1 MEKIKSPFTPSQEL
15 KALIKGLGV
24 GIVII
29 DKDMKVLWA
38 NRNPA
43 SAALAGWHKYVKGS
57 YCYDILNKGRGPC
70 KGCPSETAFKTGDVE
85 RSRIYAGNTNGGGKY
100 IELTASP
107 VLDKKGDVVA
117 VAEIYCDVTP
127 NVEVEN
133 QLKEHRDRLQAVFD
147 GIGDG
152 ISVIDR
158 DFNIKRVNREILS
171 IFKKKDFSDVL
182 GRKCYEVYL
191 QADKACDDCP
201 AQRSFNDRAKGQLSK
216 VWGGRFKE
224 KRVFDISTFPILDSN
239 GNVAQVIEYFRDNT
253 GMLKLEEQ
261 ILRYERLAGVGE
273 LAMGIAH
280 ELRNP
285 IGNINASV
293 QFCLDKYAVD
303 KKLKRHLRVILRNS
317 ESANRIIKDLL
328 DFAKPDDIVLKAGSV
343 SKVLERACALVKT
356 RCLKQRVRLYK
367 KWPQRLPM
375 VMVDARRLAGA
386 FLNLIL
392 NALDAMPEGGSMI
405 VASYL
410 NKQAKELVVTFT
422 DTGDGISAEN
432 IPNVFDPFFSTK
444 KSGVGLGL
452 SIAHHI
458 ITHHN
463 GAILINSK
471 QGIGTEVTVSFPAS
485 YDLSGC

>member
-1 MEKIKSPFTPSQEL
+1 
-15 KALIKGLGV
+15 
-24 GIVII
+24 
-29 DKDMKVLWA
+29 
-38 NRNPA
+38 
-43 SAALAGWHKYVKGS
+43 
-57 YCYDILNKGRGPC
+57 
-70 KGCPSETAFKTGDVE
+70 
-85 RSRIYAGNTNGGGKY
+85 
-100 IELTASP
+100 
-107 VLDKKGDVVA
+107 
-117 VAEIYCDVTP
+117 
-127 NVEVEN
+127 
-133 QLKEHRDRLQAVFD
+133 
-147 GIGDG
+147 
-152 ISVIDR
+152 
-158 DFNIKRVNREILS
+158 
-171 IFKKKDFSDVL
+171 
-182 GRKCYEVYL
+182 
-191 QADKACDDCP
+191 
-201 AQRSFNDRAKGQLSK
+201 
-216 VWGGRFKE
+216 
-224 KRVFDISTFPILDSN
+224 
-239 GNVAQVIEYFRDNT
+239 VAQVIEYFRDNT

-328 DFAKPDDIVLKAGSV
+328 DFAKPDDIVLKAGSA
-343 SKVLERACALVKT
+343 SKVLERTCALIKT

-375 VMVDARRLAGA
+375 VMLDARRLAGA

-405 VASYL
+405 VASYF
-410 NKQAKELVVTFT
+410 NKLAAELVVTVT

-432 IPNVFDPFFSTK
+432 IPNIFDPFFSTK

-463 GAILINSK
+463 GTILINSK
-471 QGIGTEVTVSFPAS
+471 QGIGTEVTVSFPVS
-485 YDLSGC
+485 HDL

>member
-1 MEKIKSPFTPSQEL
+1 MEKIKLPFTPSQEL
-15 KALIKGLGV
+15 KALSKGIGA

-29 DKDMKVLWA
+29 DKDMRVLWA
-38 NRNPA
+38 NHA
-43 SAALAGWHKYVKGS
+43 VAALAGRHRCVMGS
-57 YCYDILNKGRGPC
+57 YCYDLMNKGRGPC
-70 KGCPSETAFKTGDVE
+70 RGCPSEKAFKTGDVE
-85 RSRIYAGNTNGGGKY
+85 TSRIYSGNASDGGKC

-107 VLDKKGDVVA
+107 VFDKKGDVVA
-117 VAEIYCDVTP
+117 VAEIHRDVTP
-127 NVEVEN
+127 NVEAEN
-133 QLKEHRDRLQAVFD
+133 RLKEHRDRLQAVFD

-158 DFNIKRVNREILS
+158 DFNIKRVNREILR

-201 AQRSFNDRAKGQLSK
+201 AQRSFKDGNKGQLSK
-216 VWGGRFKE
+216 VWGGRSRE

-239 GNVAQVIEYFRDNT
+239 DDVAQVIEYFRDNT

-317 ESANRIIKDLL
+317 ESANRIVKDLL
-328 DFAKPDDIVLKAGSV
+328 DFAKPDDIVLRAGSV
-343 SKVLERACALVKT
+343 SKALESACALVKT

-375 VMVDARRLAGA
+375 VMLDARRLAGA

-410 NKQAKELVVTFT
+410 NKQANKLVVTFT

-432 IPNVFDPFFSTK
+432 IPNIFDPFFSTK
-444 KSGVGLGL
+444 KNGVGLGL

-463 GAILINSK
+463 GTILIDSK
-471 QGIGTEVTVSFPAS
+471 QGIGTEVTVGFPVS
-485 YDLSGC
+485 QDLSGC